1 VRGSRPQRM
10 TSLIRFGCVATLLV
24 TLHIGVFGQVA
35 DPLSELL
42 QGQQRDL
49 ATEGEQFLVTE
60 GSRAAFVVVG
70 GLHGDRETPALV
82 ETLVRG
88 LQPSGYHHMAA
99 EISPWAASHRSS
111 ARGDAGQGVQ
121 IHGADIEEPRPDLLI
136 RDLAAMNPQSR
147 ALREMVDITKTGY
160 GRETAGQLLQ
170 LARDAGEL
178 KDAPAGGVP
187 LYTLLL
193 ETLEVE
199 STRAA
204 KRRFDAS
211 TLREAFMKAFF
222 IGHYRAASRGNASP
236 KFLVVFGQS
245 HSGRG
250 IDRRGVST
258 LGNFVS
264 ELAVAEGAHSFHVLL
279 FAAGGKYSLQGLH
292 EIDQRQ
298 DDPAFAFL
306 ASLARHS
313 ATVFDLRPTR
323 PLLHVLPAPL
333 APRDASLLYW
343 ADAYDAVICYREV
356 TPVDTPPTPQ

>member
-1 VRGSRPQRM
+1 MRRQTLQRLGGSA
-10 TSLIRFGCVATLLV
+10 GLLV
-24 TLHIGVFGQVA
+24 TLCIAANGQA
-35 DPLSELL
+35 PDPLADLL
-42 QGQQRDL
+42 RDQQRDL
-49 ATEGEQFLVTE
+49 ATEGVRFLVSE
-60 GSRAAFVVVG
+60 GSHAWFVVIG

-88 LQPSGYHHMAA
+88 LQPSGYRHLAA
-99 EISPWAASHRSS
+99 EISPWAASRRPS
-111 ARGDAGQGVQ
+111 ASGEAGQGVQ

-136 RDLAAMNPQSR
+136 RDLAAMNPQNR
-147 ALREMVDITKTGY
+147 ALRDMVAITKTGY
-160 GRETAGQLLQ
+160 RRETAGQLLQ
-170 LARDAGEL
+170 LARDAGEV

-187 LYTLLL
+187 LRTLLL

-199 STRAA
+199 STRAS
-204 KRRFDAS
+204 KRRFEAS
-211 TLREAFMKAFF
+211 TLREAFMKGFF
-222 IGHYRAASRGNASP
+222 ITHYRAASRDNASP

-250 IDRRGVST
+250 IDARGVST

-264 ELAVAEGAHSFHVLL
+264 ELAIAEGAQAFHVLL
-279 FAAGGKYSLQGLH
+279 FAAGGKYSLHGVH

-306 ASLARHS
+306 ASLARHP

-323 PLLHVLPAPL
+323 PLLHGLPAPL
-333 APRDASLLYW
+333 TPRDAGLLYW
-343 ADAYDAVICYREV
+343 ADAYDAVVCYREV